1 VYIVDYPASSIR
13 WVVFHKVV
21 QQHYSGEVG
30 EFLLILCEMLCAQNV
45 IKIGSFHAE
54 LFKI

>member
-1 VYIVDYPASSIR
+1 MYIVDYPASSIR